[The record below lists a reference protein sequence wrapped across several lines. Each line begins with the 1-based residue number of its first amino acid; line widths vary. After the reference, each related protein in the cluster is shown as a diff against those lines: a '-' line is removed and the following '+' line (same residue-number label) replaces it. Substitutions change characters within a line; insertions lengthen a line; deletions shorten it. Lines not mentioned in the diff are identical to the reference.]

1 MIRALIFDFD
11 GLIFDT
17 ETPEFQSW
25 QEIFQSYG
33 CRLPFE
39 KWALVIGSSNDHF
52 DPLAELAQQ
61 LGRALDNPAQLEEK
75 RMQRELEI
83 LESRSVQP
91 GVETYFKSAQRLGL
105 KIGLASCSSGEWVR
119 KHLTRLGLMAYFESI
134 RTREDVKLVKP
145 NPELYLRVLA
155 DLAVTAEEAIAFEDS
170 PAGITAAR
178 QAGIYC
184 IVVPNPLT
192 AQLDTDH
199 ADLRL
204 SSLEEMPLEKVIRKA
219 SQR

>member
-33 CRLPFE
+33 CHFPFE

-61 LGRALDNPAQLEEK
+61 LGRVLDNPAQIEEK

-91 GVETYFKSAQRLGL
+91 GVEIYLETAKQFGL
-105 KIGLASCSSGEWVR
+105 KIGLASCSSREWVR
-119 KHLTRLGLMAYFESI
+119 KHLTRLGLMTYFNSI

-145 NPELYLRVLA
+145 DPELYLLVLS
-155 DLAVTAEEAIAFEDS
+155 DLDVTAEEAIAFEDS
-170 PAGITAAR
+170 PAGIKAAR

-184 IVVPNPLT
+184 IAVPNPLT
-192 AQLDTDH
+192 VQLDTNH

-204 SSLEEMPLEKVIRKA
+204 SSLEEMPLEKLIRKA